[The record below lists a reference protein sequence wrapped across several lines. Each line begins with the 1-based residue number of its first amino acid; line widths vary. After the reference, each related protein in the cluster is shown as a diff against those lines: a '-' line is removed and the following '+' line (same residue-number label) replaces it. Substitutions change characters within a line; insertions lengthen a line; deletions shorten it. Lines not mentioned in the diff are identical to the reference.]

1 MMEGITILSQSDVYC
16 LTDIAVAHIF
26 PGLIVAFLGLL
37 ASLIFFDN
45 HFTKTGVTLLLIG
58 LVGAASLIAGF
69 CMPQEFS
76 HIQYKVSI
84 DKEVSLINF
93 TNQYEII
100 NQEGLIFTIKEKEN

>member
-1 MMEGITILSQSDVYC
+1 MMEGITILSQSDVYY

-26 PGLIVAFLGLL
+26 PGLIIAFLGILT
-37 ASLIFFDN
+37 SLTFFDS
-45 HFTKTGVTLLLIG
+45 HFTKTGVTVLLIG

-76 HIQYKVSI
+76 HIQYKVSV
-84 DKEVSLINF
+84 DEEVSLIDF
-93 TNQYEII
+93 TSQYEII